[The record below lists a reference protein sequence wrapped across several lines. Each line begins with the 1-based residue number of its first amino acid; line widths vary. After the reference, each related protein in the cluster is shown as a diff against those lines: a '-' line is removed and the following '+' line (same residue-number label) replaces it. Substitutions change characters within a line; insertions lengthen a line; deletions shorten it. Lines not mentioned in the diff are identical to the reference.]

1 MRGEGQDQHRG
12 PRRRAW
18 PMRRRVRTDDR
29 HGERPRPDESPRRR
43 AAGAGRLTS
52 AGRAERAA
60 RAARGSPGRRAPAP
74 AARACRAAC
83 GRACARGSRG
93 APVRDGAG
101 DGNRRDGHA
110 GRPERRPPGRP
121 ERRPGG
127 RPVAP
132 SSTSPSGG
140 LEMGPHRYGRDRHEC
155 QPARRPPVVV
165 PGHGRGPVTPPP
177 EWWRVATTR
186 PMPAASRM
194 PAAMFQVRSYGTR
207 FTWYRIW
214 CRPKSYSWRADTP
227 THRAEQRSAGE
238 VA

>member
-52 AGRAERAA
+52 AGRAEPAA

-110 GRPERRPPGRP
+110 GRPERRPP
-121 ERRPGG
+121 G